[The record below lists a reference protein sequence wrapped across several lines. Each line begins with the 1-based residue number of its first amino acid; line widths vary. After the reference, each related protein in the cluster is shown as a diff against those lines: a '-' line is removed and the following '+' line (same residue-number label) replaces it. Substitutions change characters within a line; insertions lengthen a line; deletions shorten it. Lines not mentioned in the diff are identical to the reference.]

1 MAIKSG
7 ITGGIGSGKSYV
19 SQILKKLGYEV
30 YDSDSQAK
38 RIMAESAEVKS
49 FLIGALGESIYKG
62 EDINKELLA
71 THIFNDDEL
80 RQKLNNVIHPLVLQ
94 DFQYRASQCKKDIY
108 FIESA
113 LIFESGF
120 DRFLDKII
128 SVSADEEVRINRVIK
143 RENCQRDKV
152 IERINSQMSQKEKDK
167 KSDYL
172 LLNDEKVSLLS
183 QIEKIIKEL
192 NINKV

>member
-1 MAIKSG
+1 MAIKIG

-49 FLIGALGESIYKG
+49 FLIGALGESIYKCD
-62 EDINKELLA
+62 DINKELLA

-167 KSDYL
+167 KSD
-172 LLNDEKVSLLS
+172 
-183 QIEKIIKEL
+183 
-192 NINKV
+192 